1 MESKSNLV
9 STIIADLPEETF
21 MEIIEYI
28 QRKCKHEKVSE
39 IADALQEMS
48 NICMQVELAK

>member
-1 MESKSNLV
+1 MESNSNLV